1 MQLILTSTSD
11 YWMSRHCLKTLLE
24 VKLLSTSVG
33 TVSSPLDHD
42 INKGHHSD
50 VKVVQVSIVHFT
62 WQSLSVSVNRTRMTV
77 CNMDS
82 HHLWYWK
89 GKCVLLQTMFQE
101 VLNMLLLNVPLEIWK
116 KTLNIECFPYVL
128 IPYTI
133 PQTLKGNYNTRR
145 WRWHPHLVIICWLIY
160 YRCLAS
166 VVIGAAV
173 SVLQSMQCDKL
184 ANDC

>member
-116 KTLNIECFPYVL
+116 KNTEHWMLSLCS
-128 IPYTI
+128 YTI
-133 PQTLKGNYNTRR
+133 YHTSNTKGKLQHQEVKVTPTPGNNLLTYILQVFSFSC
-145 WRWHPHLVIICWLIY
+145 H
-160 YRCLAS
+160 RCS
-166 VVIGAAV
+166 
-173 SVLQSMQCDKL
+173 S
-184 ANDC
+184 